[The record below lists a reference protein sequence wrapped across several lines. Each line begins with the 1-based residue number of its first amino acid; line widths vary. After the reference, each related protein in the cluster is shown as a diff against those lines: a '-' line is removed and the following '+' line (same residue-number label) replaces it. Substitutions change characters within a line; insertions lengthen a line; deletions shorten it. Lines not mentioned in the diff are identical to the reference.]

1 MPALY
6 TVTYQLGTPFAGSA
20 NGIVNVLPAT
30 VSVSPTANSKQPPY
44 VATDP
49 ANGATAI
56 KVVGSQTINI
66 VILNAAAGAA
76 NTLYPVGIA
85 VQNPAVRSR
94 PTLIFPTASVG
105 STNPPSMQ
113 LTDNAASDNSGTSY
127 EFVLL
132 FQDTNGFIGTL
143 DPRITN
149 DAM

>member
-1 MPALY
+1 MPTY
-6 TVTYQLGTPFAGSA
+6 TVTYQLGSPFQGS
-20 NGIVNVLPAT
+20 NSSIVNVLPAT
-30 VSVSPTANSKQPPY
+30 VSVSPTPNMQPPY

-49 ANGATAI
+49 KNGATAI
-56 KVVGSQTINI
+56 KVVGTQTVNI
-66 VILNAAAGAA
+66 VILDAPGST

-94 PTLIFPTASVG
+94 PTSIFPTATVAQ
-105 STNPPSMQ
+105 TTPPSLQ
-113 LTDNAASDNSGTSY
+113 LSDNAAADRAGTPY

-132 FQDTNGFIGTL
+132 FQDSYGFIGTL